1 MKTEDTISAIATAL
15 GTAGVGIIR
24 MSGENSIA
32 VAEKI
37 FDKPL
42 SSAPDRKIIFGHVK
56 TPAGEIVDEVLVLI
70 MRAPKS
76 YTRENVVEIQ
86 CHGGVEVLREILSLT
101 FKAGARPAERGEF
114 TKRAFLNGRLD
125 LSQAQAVLDVI
136 QAKTST
142 ALSVA
147 QNQLAGKTSAK
158 IRAIRTEILDVLAH
172 IEALI
177 DFPEDDID
185 DAVNSE
191 LDAKILAQI
200 DAVKIFLANQRSGR
214 ILREGLETAIIGK
227 PNVGKSSLL
236 NFLAETDRAIVT
248 DIPGT
253 TRDSIEE
260 FVSIRGVPLK
270 IIDTAGIRN
279 SDNPVEKIGI
289 ERARD
294 CAARAELILA
304 LFDGSREISA
314 EDLEILKLIDGR
326 SAIILLTKADL
337 PRAIDTARFENFI
350 AISVKTG
357 AGVEEFLDAIAEKVG
372 SVNAEMNF
380 VRDEREADLLRRA
393 VENLEEARVTLSKNI
408 GIDFV
413 AIDLRAALELL
424 SEITGESVTEDVI
437 NEIFSKFCIG
447 K

>member
-32 VAEKI
+32 IAEKI

-42 SSAPDRKIIFGHVK
+42 LTAPDRKIIFGHVK
-56 TPAGEIVDEVLVLI
+56 TPAGETVDEVLVLI

-86 CHGGVEVLREILSLT
+86 CHGGTEVLREILSLT

-125 LSQAQAVLDVI
+125 LTQAQAVLDVI

-147 QNQLAGKTSAK
+147 QNQLAGKTSAR

-260 FVSIRGVPLK
+260 FVSIHGVPLK

-289 ERARD
+289 ERAKE
-294 CAARAELILA
+294 CASRAELILA

-372 SVNAEMNF
+372 TVNAEMNF

-393 VENLEEARVTLSKNI
+393 VENLEEARVTLAKNI

>member
-1 MKTEDTISAIATAL
+1 MKNEETISAIATAL
-15 GTAGVGIIR
+15 GTAGIGVIR
-24 MSGENSIA
+24 MSGENSIDIA
-32 VAEKI
+32 DKI
-37 FDKPL
+37 FDKDL
-42 SSAPDRKIIFGHVK
+42 KTARDRSIIFGHVK
-56 TPAGEIVDEVLVLI
+56 NAAGEIIDEAIILI

-76 YTRENVVEIQ
+76 YTKENVVEIQ
-86 CHGGVEVLREILSLT
+86 CHGGAAALREVLSRT
-101 FKAGARPAERGEF
+101 FEAGARPAERGEF

-125 LSQAQAVLDVI
+125 LTQAQAVLDVI

-142 ALSVA
+142 ALSIA
-147 QNQLAGKTSAK
+147 QNQLSGKTSKK
-158 IRAIRTEILDVLAH
+158 IHSIRQNILEVLAH

-185 DAVNSE
+185 AIFINDI
-191 LDAKILAQI
+191 DKKIAAQI
-200 DAVKIFLANQRSGR
+200 DEIKIFLDNQKSGR

-236 NFLAETDRAIVT
+236 NFLAESERAIVT

-260 FVSIRGVPLK
+260 FVNIGGVPLK

-294 CAARAELILA
+294 CASRAELIFA
-304 LFDGSREISA
+304 LFDGSRELSS
-314 EDLEILKLIDGR
+314 EDAEILKLIENR
-326 SAIILLTKADL
+326 NAIILVNKADL
-337 PRAIDTARFENFI
+337 PQVIDTSQFENFI
-350 AISVKTG
+350 PISIKKNLGVEKFMAAIS
-357 AGVEEFLDAIAEKVG
+357 EKVG
-372 SVNAEMNF
+372 NVNAEMNF

-393 VENLEEARVTLSKNI
+393 VKNLEEARFTLQKNI
-408 GIDFV
+408 GIDFIS
-413 AIDLRAALELL
+413 IDLRAALELL
-424 SEITGESVTEDVI
+424 SELTGESVTEDVI
-437 NEIFSKFCIG
+437 DEIFSKFCIG

>member
-1 MKTEDTISAIATAL
+1 MKTEDTISAIATAI
-15 GTAGVGIIR
+15 GTAGIGVIR
-24 MSGENSIA
+24 MSGENSIDIA
-32 VAEKI
+32 DKI
-37 FDKPL
+37 FDRDLKT
-42 SSAPDRKIIFGHVK
+42 ARDRSVIFGHVK
-56 TPAGEIVDEVLVLI
+56 NNAGEIIDEAIILI
-70 MRAPKS
+70 MRAPHS
-76 YTRENVVEIQ
+76 YTKENVVEIQ
-86 CHGGVEVLREILSLT
+86 CHGGAAALREVLSRT
-101 FKAGARPAERGEF
+101 FEAGARPAERGEF

-125 LSQAQAVLDVI
+125 LTQAQAVLDVI

-147 QNQLAGKTSAK
+147 QNQLSGKTSKK
-158 IRAIRTEILDVLAH
+158 IHEIRQNILEVLAH

-185 DAVNSE
+185 AVFI
-191 LDAKILAQI
+191 DDIDKKIVAQI
-200 DAVKIFLANQRSGR
+200 DAIKIFLDNQKSGR

-236 NFLAETDRAIVT
+236 NFLVEEERAIVT

-260 FVSIRGVPLK
+260 FVNIGGVPLK

-279 SDNPVEKIGI
+279 SDNPVEQIGI

-294 CAARAELILA
+294 YASRAELILA
-304 LFDGSREISA
+304 LFDGSRQLSD
-314 EDLEILKLIDGR
+314 EDFEILNIIKDR
-326 SAIILLTKADL
+326 NAIILLTKADL
-337 PRAIDTARFENFI
+337 PQVIDTSQFKNFI
-350 AISVKTG
+350 PLSVKKNL
-357 AGVEEFLDAIAEKVG
+357 GVEEFLAAISEKVG
-372 SVNAEMNF
+372 NINTEMNF

-393 VENLEEARVTLSKNI
+393 VKNLEEARFTLQKNI
-408 GIDFV
+408 GIDFIS
-413 AIDLRAALELL
+413 IDLRTALELL
-424 SEITGESVTEDVI
+424 SELTGESVTEDVI

>member
-1 MKTEDTISAIATAL
+1 MKTETISAIATAL

-24 MSGENSIA
+24 MSGDDAISIA
-32 VAEKI
+32 DKI

-42 SSAPDRKIIFGHVK
+42 AAAPDRQIIFGHV
-56 TPAGEIVDEVLVLI
+56 TNSAGEIIDEVLILI

-86 CHGGVEVLREILSLT
+86 CHGGSEVLREILSRT
-101 FKAGARPAERGEF
+101 FEAGARPAERGEF

-142 ALSVA
+142 ALTVA

-172 IEALI
+172 IEAII

-185 DAVNSE
+185 AVA
-191 LDAKILAQI
+191 LDDIDKKIATQI
-200 DAVKIFLANQRSGR
+200 DAIKIFLANQRRGR

-260 FVSIRGVPLK
+260 FVNIRGVPLK

-289 ERARD
+289 ERAKD
-294 CAARAELILA
+294 CAGRAELILA
-304 LFDGSREISA
+304 LFDSSREISA
-314 EDLEILKLIDGR
+314 EDLEILNLIDGR

-337 PRAIDTARFENFI
+337 PRAIDTARFDNFI

-357 AGVEEFLDAIAEKVG
+357 AGVEDFLDAISEKVG
-372 SVNAEMNF
+372 AVNAEMNF

-393 VENLEEARVTLSKNI
+393 VENLQEARATLKKNI
-408 GIDFV
+408 GIDFIS
-413 AIDLRAALELL
+413 IDLRAALELL
-424 SEITGESVTEDVI
+424 SEITGESVTDDVI